1 MSYVASR
8 KHFTSVLYVIM
19 VLVSLLVSLP
29 IIACKF
35 TNNCFFV
42 MVDCE
47 MCDNLLFP

>member
-19 VLVSLLVSLP
+19 VLVSLP
-29 IIACKF
+29 IIV
-35 TNNCFFV
+35 FFV